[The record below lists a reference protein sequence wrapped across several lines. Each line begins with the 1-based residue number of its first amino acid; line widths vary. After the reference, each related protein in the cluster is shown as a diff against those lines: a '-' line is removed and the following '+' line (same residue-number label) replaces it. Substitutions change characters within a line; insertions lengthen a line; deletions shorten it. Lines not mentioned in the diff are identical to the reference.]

1 MQCSFMCNSNI
12 FATQGKVIRNEKQW
26 LKYTLIIVTSIL
38 QVKCPRVSYIQ
49 LVLKQ
54 LEKNFTAEVTIS
66 FCI

>member
-1 MQCSFMCNSNI
+1 M
-12 FATQGKVIRNEKQW
+12 AEV
-26 LKYTLIIVTSIL
+26 VTSIL